1 MYGYGYKYTASGS
14 IGSNV
19 NQAATIG
26 TPVIDSIT
34 DTGFVISALVTPG
47 SSPVTPQLQWGLT
60 TAYAGTPVNATEGEI
75 SEATTVHFT
84 VTGAIQNSLYHFK
97 VVAGDVESS
106 DATLTTL
113 NTELITYETG
123 LTTALSSAQRTRIN
137 TLISALKTATSST
150 ALSEVFDYINL
161 LGNETDEVHFK
172 NIVKDVHHFE
182 AVNAPTF
189 QQFEGNTFN
198 GTNNYLRSHYIP
210 STDAVRFTRNSACSG
225 IYLRKNVDGTTV
237 VCGDGTA
244 ADRGTMLIPRTGGGT
259 NIGSALNSDLA
270 YASPAA
276 PVADAR
282 GMWISNRVN
291 STEFK
296 NYRNGVLH
304 NTITAASQPLNA
316 IEEYIGCEN
325 GNGTARYYSTQQIA
339 IRFRGRGLTDA
350 EIVAVNAAF
359 EEYMIAVGKSVKYCD
374 VPTMALRFDDGYVD
388 NYTILKDIF
397 ESRNKRFTIYFTTG
411 FNIYLTALN
420 KLSDSQV
427 SELIAAGHDIQCHT
441 HSHPNLTLK
450 TSAEILAEYDTVNA
464 YFAVRGWPTP
474 KHTSYPGGSFDAN
487 VKTQTALRRLS
498 GVIANTIRFT
508 ETQDM
513 YQIPSYN
520 INIAKDDVTALN
532 AIKTAMDSLVTE
544 RKYMTTYGHR
554 IYNDADADPFP
565 NNSTQ
570 KSYIENLLD
579 YADTKG
585 IRVLTIS
592 QLYDFMQS
600 LKVTV

>member
-1 MYGYGYKYTASGS
+1 
-14 IGSNV
+14 V
-19 NQAATIG
+19 
-26 TPVIDSIT
+26 
-34 DTGFVISALVTPG
+34 
-47 SSPVTPQLQWGLT
+47 
-60 TAYAGTPVNATEGEI
+60 
-75 SEATTVHFT
+75 SE
-84 VTGAIQNSLYHFK
+84 
-97 VVAGDVESS
+97 
-106 DATLTTL
+106 
-113 NTELITYETG
+113 
-123 LTTALSSAQRTRIN
+123 
-137 TLISALKTATSST
+137 LKTATTST

-225 IYLRKNVDGTTV
+225 IYLRKNVGGTTV

-304 NTITAASQPLNA
+304 NTMTAASQPLNA

-325 GNGTARYYSTQQIA
+325 GNGTARYFSTQQVA

-359 EEYMIAVGKSVKYCD
+359 EAYMVAIERSVQYASKPYLAF
-374 VPTMALRFDDGYVD
+374 TFDDGYTEWPTLVKTAFD
-388 NYTILKDIF
+388 NASKKATFYLVTGTPAYLVAVGQYPA
-397 ESRNKRFTIYFTTG
+397 NKI
-411 FNIYLTALN
+411 
-420 KLSDSQV
+420 SDSQV
-427 SELIAAGHDIQCHT
+427 QTLIDAGFDVQCHT
-441 HSHPNLTLK
+441 DTHPNLT
-450 TSAEILAEYDTVNA
+450 TITEAEVLAQYDAVNA
-464 YFAVRGWPTP
+464 YFSARGWPAP
-474 KHTSYPGGSFDAN
+474 KHTAYPGYSTNAN
-487 VKTQTALRRLS
+487 VQAYTATKRLTARGGSS
-498 GVIANTIRFT
+498 GVSGLFNSTRSL
-508 ETQDM
+508 M
-513 YQIPSYN
+513 YLLTKS
-520 INIAKDDVTALN
+520 INLNKDDADALAGVKAELDTLVSGVTTNNLLTLN
-532 AIKTAMDSLVTE
+532 
-544 RKYMTTYGHR
+544 GHR
-554 IYNDADADPFP
+554 VYNDADADPFA
-565 NNSTQ
+565 NNSLQ
-570 KSYIENLLD
+570 LSYLVDLLA
-579 YADTKG
+579 YCDTKA
-585 IRVLTIS
+585 INVVTID
-592 QLYDFMQS
+592 QLYNIMIN